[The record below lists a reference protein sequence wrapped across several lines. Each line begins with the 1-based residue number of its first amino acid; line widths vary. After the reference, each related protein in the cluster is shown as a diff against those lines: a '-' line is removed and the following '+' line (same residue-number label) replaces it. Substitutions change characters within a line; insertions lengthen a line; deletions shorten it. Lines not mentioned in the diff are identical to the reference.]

1 MKTKKEIEEFV
12 NERLENL
19 RKDLLYFILD
29 GYDDNKD
36 NVTKDVVSNDNPNI
50 SNGKDYI
57 DFTYPSEIYDIDGKT
72 EKFVIRFTKSNNCI
86 SAYHNDKLIFDG
98 NKESF
103 NRYFMGRQIKKKYDV
118 IKSNRKE
125 KDIQFN
131 GSAYFLARTIFKAI
145 PFKTTLNESKV
156 KNFIIDI
163 IKPYLIKN
171 VFFKD
176 NL

>member
-36 NVTKDVVSNDNPNI
+36 NVTKEI
-50 SNGKDYI
+50 SNEDNSCISDKKEYI
-57 DFTYPSEIYDIDGKT
+57 DFTYPSEIYDIDGKK
-72 EKFVIRFTKSNNCI
+72 EKFIIRFTKNNNCI
-86 SAYHNDKLIFDG
+86 SSYYNDKLIFDG

-125 KDIQFN
+125 RDIQFN

-145 PFKTTLNESKV
+145 PFKTSLNESKV

-163 IKPYLIKN
+163 IKPYLIEN

-176 NL
+176 

>member
-19 RKDLLYFILD
+19 RKDLLEFIFD
-29 GYDDNKD
+29 GYDDNIVKD
-36 NVTKDVVSNDNPNI
+36 VSNDSSYI
-50 SNGKDYI
+50 SDKKDYI
-57 DFTYPSEIYDIDGKT
+57 DFTYPSKLYDIDGKK
-72 EKFVIRFTKSNNCI
+72 EKFIIRFTKSNNCI
-86 SAYHNDKLIFDG
+86 STYYNDKLIFDG

-103 NRYFMGRQIKKKYDV
+103 YRWYMGKQIQKKYDV

-131 GSAYFLARTIFKAI
+131 GSAYFLARTIFEKI
-145 PFKTTLNESKV
+145 SFKTSLNESKV
-156 KNFIIDI
+156 KNFILDV
-163 IKPYLIKN
+163 IKPYLIEN

-176 NL
+176 

>member
-36 NVTKDVVSNDNPNI
+36 NVTKDVISNDNTYV
-50 SNGKDYI
+50 SDKKDCI
-57 DFTYPSEIYDIDGKT
+57 DFTYPSEIYDIDGKK
-72 EKFVIRFTKSNNCI
+72 EKFIIRFTKSNNCI
-86 SAYHNDKLIFDG
+86 SAYYNDTLIFDG

-163 IKPYLIKN
+163 IKPYLIEN

-176 NL
+176 

>member
-19 RKDLLYFILD
+19 RKDLLEFIFD
-29 GYDDNKD
+29 GYDDNIVKD
-36 NVTKDVVSNDNPNI
+36 VSNDDSHILNK
-50 SNGKDYI
+50 KDYI
-57 DFTYPSEIYDIDGKT
+57 DFTYPSDIYDLDGKK
-72 EKFVIRFTKSNNCI
+72 EKFIIRFTKSNNCI

-98 NKESF
+98 NKEEF
-103 NRYFMGRQIKKKYDV
+103 NRYYMGRQIKKKYDI

-131 GSAYFLARTIFKAI
+131 GSAYFLARTIFKEI
-145 PFKTTLNESKV
+145 PFKTSLNESKV

-176 NL
+176 

>member
-19 RKDLLYFILD
+19 RKDLLEFIFD
-29 GYDDNKD
+29 GYDDNVIKD
-36 NVTKDVVSNDNPNI
+36 VSNDNPNI
-50 SNGKDYI
+50 SNEKDYI
-57 DFTYPSEIYDIDGKT
+57 DFTYPSEIYDIDGKK
-72 EKFVIRFTKSNNCI
+72 EKFTIRFTKNNNCI
-86 SAYHNDKLIFDG
+86 SSYYNDKLIFDG

-163 IKPYLIKN
+163 IKPYLIEN

-176 NL
+176 

>member
-19 RKDLLYFILD
+19 RKDLLEFIFD
-29 GYDDNKD
+29 GYDDNIVKE
-36 NVTKDVVSNDNPNI
+36 VSNDSSYI
-50 SNGKDYI
+50 SDKKDYI
-57 DFTYPSEIYDIDGKT
+57 DFTYPSEIYDIDGKK

-86 SAYHNDKLIFDG
+86 SAYYNDKLIFDG

-103 NRYFMGRQIKKKYDV
+103 NRYFMGRQIQKKYDV

-131 GSAYFLARTIFKAI
+131 GSAYFLARTIFEKI
-145 PFKTTLNESKV
+145 SFKTSLNESKV
-156 KNFIIDI
+156 KTFITDVV
-163 IKPYLIKN
+163 KPYLIEN

-176 NL
+176 

>member
-19 RKDLLYFILD
+19 RKDLLEFIFD
-29 GYDDNKD
+29 GHDDNKD
-36 NVTKDVVSNDNPNI
+36 TVTKDVVSNVVPDILNK
-50 SNGKDYI
+50 KDYI
-57 DFTYPSEIYDIDGKT
+57 DFTYPSEIYDIDGKK
-72 EKFVIRFTKSNNCI
+72 EKFIIRFTKSNNCI
-86 SAYHNDKLIFDG
+86 SAYYNDILIFDG

-131 GSAYFLARTIFKAI
+131 GSAYFLARTIFKEI
-145 PFKTTLNESKV
+145 PFKTSLNESKV

-176 NL
+176 